1 MEKNKIIYLDSQITF
16 FEEVEDKVLSSKVK
30 ETVIS
35 VLKKTEVIYNENSGL
50 NKEYCDEHGI
60 KYYKGK
66 IDSIGTGVVT
76 AGSIVLTI
84 KRKLLNGG
92 EALSDRF
99 SKELCKYLAQKGLPS
114 VRQDNNDILVD
125 GFKVASGGE
134 ITINN
139 WNYMGYQISVN
150 QDIEAIENICTK
162 PMIKI
167 PKALSDYGITTD
179 EIVEFCK
186 GYWEKE

>member
-1 MEKNKIIYLDSQITF
+1 MANRKFTIDGREYSDYELSNEQIVKLIEDGNENKEFLMEKAYERF
-16 FEEVEDKVLSSKVK
+16 
-30 ETVIS
+30 
-35 VLKKTEVIYNENSGL
+35 
-50 NKEYCDEHGI
+50 
-60 KYYKGK
+60 KY
-66 IDSIGTGVVT
+66 D
-76 AGSIVLTI
+76 LCP
-84 KRKLLNGG
+84 RGG

-186 GYWEKE
+186 EYWEKE